1 MLKLARDIMKI
12 GVPVCTPNTKLDE
25 IAKMMIR
32 DGADA
37 VIVMDEE
44 EGAVGVVSQSDLVR
58 AFTRNWQLLSA
69 KDVMT
74 EKILSVAPDSPLTAV
89 ANMMQDEKVHQVF
102 IMHEHPETGK
112 PSAVVTM
119 RAIVREMAGLPAERP
134 ETPIE
139 RLQKARKK

>member
-1 MLKLARDIMKI
+1 MKKLARDIMKI
-12 GVPVCTPNTKLDE
+12 GVPVCAPEAKLGE
-25 IAKMMIR
+25 IAKIMMR

-37 VIVMDEE
+37 VIVLDEE
-44 EGAVGVVSQSDLVR
+44 DGAVGVVSQSDLVR

-74 EKILSVAPDSPLTAV
+74 ENILSVEPEARLTTV

-102 IMHEHPETGK
+102 IHHEHPGTGK

-119 RAIVREMAGLPAERP
+119 RALVREMAGLEPERP
-134 ETPIE
+134 EPPVN
-139 RLQKARKK
+139 KAAAKKK

>member
-1 MLKLARDIMKI
+1 MAKLARDVMKI
-12 GVPVCTPNTKLDE
+12 GVPVCAPSAKLDE
-25 IAKMMIR
+25 IAKIMLR

-37 VIVMDEE
+37 IIVMDEE

-74 EKILSVAPDSPLTAV
+74 EKILSVEPDAPLTAV
-89 ANMMQDEKVHQVF
+89 ANMMQDDKVHQVF
-102 IMHEHPETGK
+102 IMHEHPGTGK

-119 RAIVREMAGLPAERP
+119 RAIVREMAGLPPERP
-134 ETPIE
+134 ETPVE
-139 RLQKARKK
+139 KLQKARKK

>member
-1 MLKLARDIMKI
+1 MEKLVRDVMKI
-12 GVPVCTPNTKLDE
+12 GVPTCAPDAKLIE
-25 IAKMMIR
+25 IAKIMVR

-44 EGAVGVVSQSDLVR
+44 DGAIGVVSQSDLVR
-58 AFTRNWQLLSA
+58 AYTRNWQLLAA

-74 EKILSVAPDSPLTAV
+74 EKILSIEPESPITAV

-102 IMHEHPETGK
+102 IMHEHPGTGK

-119 RAIVREMAGLPAERP
+119 RAIVRAMAGLPPDRP
-134 ETPIE
+134 ETPM
-139 RLQKARKK
+139 QKARARKN